1 MFMKCLILKS
11 WLTLLR
17 ADLTVR
23 FLGFK
28 AVHRALSRGRGGQA
42 TNLNRRSIEEVCHAV
57 DLACVFYV
65 WQVSPLE
72 RSAAAT
78 LVLRRYGYQAD
89 LVLGAQIFPC
99 KTHAWVEIEGR
110 IVNDQPNLLDAY
122 QVLERC

>member
-1 MFMKCLILKS
+1 MKWLILKS

-17 ADLTVR
+17 FDLTVR

-28 AVHRALSRGRGGQA
+28 AVHRALLRGRARQA
-42 TNLNRRSIEEVCHAV
+42 TSLNRVSIEEVCHAV
-57 DLACVFYV
+57 DLAGVFYV
-65 WQVSPLE
+65 RQVSPLE

-89 LVLGAQIFPC
+89 LVLGAQIFPYE
-99 KTHAWVEIEGR
+99 THAWVEIEGR
-110 IVNDQPNLLDAY
+110 IVNDQPNLLDVY